1 MDIANFKRL
10 ITQIA
15 KEREIPFEKVIE
27 TIESAIA
34 AAYKKDYGKKGQII
48 QAKLDLET
56 GKVEFLQIKQ
66 VLDTSMVYS
75 EEELE
80 KLKEKPISKT
90 ESQKVKFNPER
101 HIMIEEAQKIDSK
114 IKAGSELKISL
125 KTEIDYGRIATQAAK
140 QVILQKLKETERDI
154 IFDEYKSKEGEII
167 SGIVQRVERNNIY
180 VDMGK
185 TLGILSREEQV
196 WGEFYRPKQRMKF
209 YILNVEKI
217 SKGPVIFLSRA
228 HPKLV
233 SKLFEL
239 EVPEISSGAVQIK
252 AIAREPGFRTKIAV
266 ASTQEGIDPIGSLV
280 GQKGTR
286 IMAVINE
293 LGGEKIDVIEYSD
306 DAEKYIANSLSP
318 AKVLE
323 VRIEKKNTA
332 LVIVPSDQLS
342 LAIGKDGR
350 NVRLAAKL
358 INWKIN
364 VRGSEEVEE
373 KKEEEEEKKPS
384 FAKAPEGKKEKKE
397 VKEEPKKPAF
407 AKGTS
412 TELGRSPTADKKE
425 KKRKEKKLTKKSK

>member
-1 MDIANFKRL
+1 MDITNFKRL

-15 KEREIPFEKVIE
+15 QEREIPFEKVVE

-34 AAYKKDYGKKGQII
+34 AAYKKDYGKKSQII
-48 QAKLDLET
+48 QAKLDLES
-56 GKVEFLQIKQ
+56 GEVKFLQIKQ
-66 VLDTSMVYS
+66 VLEPSMIYS

-80 KLKEKPISKT
+80 KLKSLPVEELAEKR
-90 ESQKVKFNPER
+90 KVRFNPER
-101 HIMIEEAQKIDSK
+101 HIMIEEARKIDPK
-114 IKAGSELKISL
+114 IEVASELKIPL
-125 KTEIDYGRIATQAAK
+125 KTEKDYGRIATQAAK
-140 QVILQKLKETERDI
+140 QVILQKLKETEREI
-154 IFDEYKSKEGEII
+154 IFDDYKSKEGEII
-167 SGIVQRVERNNIY
+167 SGIVQRIEKNNIY
-180 VDMGK
+180 IDIGK

-196 WGEFYRPKQRMKF
+196 RGEFYRPKQRMKF
-209 YILNVEKI
+209 YILNVEKTA
-217 SKGPVIFLSRA
+217 KGPIIFLSRA

-266 ASTQEGIDPIGSLV
+266 TSTQEGIDPIGSLV

-306 DAEKYIANSLSP
+306 DPEKYIANSLSP

-323 VRIEKKNTA
+323 VRIEKKNVA
-332 LVIVPSDQLS
+332 LAIVPSDQLS

-358 INWKIN
+358 INWKID
-364 VRGSEEVEE
+364 VRSSEELKEE
-373 KKEEEEEKKPS
+373 KKEEKEEKLAPALS
-384 FAKAPEGKKEKKE
+384 FAKATAGKKATAAKKEKEEVPSAGEKKEKKK
-397 VKEEPKKPAF
+397 VGKK
-407 AKGTS
+407 
-412 TELGRSPTADKKE
+412 KK
-425 KKRKEKKLTKKSK
+425 TKKSTKE